1 VKRKQ
6 TQTTPKWDCK
16 SLLEEV
22 KLLTA
27 GQAWREYQDTK
38 VEPEEDY
45 VWQVRLGVFPT
56 GIGVVM
62 HRVNGQVDI
71 HEGGANGRLS
81 ASIDATRKPGPQPVA
96 VIHRIRSQTA
106 SPIDPITSSSEEARE
121 QPTKEQETAEVAAVL
136 ATERFKR
143 SPKLSRLLSYLCEKY
158 FSGEVNGL
166 KEYCIAVDVLGRDS
180 GFDPQLDSAVRV
192 DAHYLR
198 KRLSDCYAA
207 EARDHRVQI
216 VLPKGQYIPQFLLR
230 SEAEISA
237 PARPQDEEADVAL
250 PVNRVDAGEGS
261 RERPIILNLK
271 RRWYLLALAGAT
283 VGVLLSI
290 TVAQVWLRYTKGG
303 AGLQNGPVEAASTY
317 TTADHSAALPSEPE
331 AIRILA
337 GQQSGSYVDKEGR
350 VWLPDRYFVGGSTFF
365 HGSHEIVRTQDPDMF
380 RRGREGEF
388 VYDIPLKPGS
398 YELHLYFAETGVDA
412 EGLRSVSLSI
422 NGVPTTTVDVASDAG
437 GADTAMVKVFEN
449 ISPAKDGL
457 LHLAFQGDHTGFVN
471 ALEILPGAQGKMLPV
486 RLTMQENAYRDHQG
500 RIWMPDQYFLSGRL
514 SAGKKPIED
523 VDGAADPELYSKHRF
538 GNFTYS
544 IPVVEGGK
552 YTVTLHFAETW
563 FTAPNSLGGIGSR
576 VFDVYCNGQT
586 LLKDFDILKEAGG
599 VGNRPV
605 VKVFHNI
612 PSSAQGKLNLTFV
625 PTKNYAEVSAIEVSQ
640 E

>member
-1 VKRKQ
+1 
-6 TQTTPKWDCK
+6 
-16 SLLEEV
+16 
-22 KLLTA
+22 
-27 GQAWREYQDTK
+27 
-38 VEPEEDY
+38 
-45 VWQVRLGVFPT
+45 
-56 GIGVVM
+56 M

-143 SPKLSRLLSYLCEKY
+143 SPKLSRLLSYLCDKY
-158 FSGEVNGL
+158 FAGEVNGV

-198 KRLSDCYAA
+198 KRLNDCYAT

-230 SEAEISA
+230 PEPEIFA
-237 PARPQDEEADVAL
+237 PVQAQDEEAEVAL
-250 PVNRVDAGEGS
+250 PENLMVAGEGS
-261 RERPIILNLK
+261 HERPITLEPR

-283 VGVLLSI
+283 VWLLSWMI
-290 TVAQVWLRYTKGG
+290 VARVWQRPAKSETGI
-303 AGLQNGPVEAASTY
+303 QNGSVGAAAAY
-317 TTADHSAALPSEPE
+317 TTAVNSVALSSEPE

-337 GQQSGSYVDKEGR
+337 GEQSGDYVDKEGR
-350 VWLPDRYFVGGSTFF
+350 VWLPDRYFVGGTTFF
-365 HGSHEIVRTQDPDMF
+365 HGSHEIVRTQDPDIF
-380 RRGREGEF
+380 RRGREGQF
-388 VYDIPLKPGS
+388 VYEIPLKPGS
-398 YELHLYFAETGVDA
+398 YELHLYFAETGVDG

-422 NGVPTTTVDVASDAG
+422 NGVPATTVDVASDAG
-437 GADTAMVKVFEN
+437 GVDTATIKVFED
-449 ISPAKDGL
+449 ITPAKDGML
-457 LHLAFQGDHTGFVN
+457 RLAFQGGPTGFVN
-471 ALEILPGAQGKMLPV
+471 ALEILPSTDGKMLPV
-486 RLTMQENAYRDHQG
+486 RLTMQESPYRDHLG
-500 RIWMPDQYFLSGRL
+500 RVWMPDQYFLSGRL
-514 SAGKKPIED
+514 SMGKMPIEHL
-523 VDGAADPELYSKHRF
+523 DGAADPELYSKHRF

-544 IPVVEGGK
+544 IPVVESGK
-552 YTVTLHFAETW
+552 YTITLHFAETW

-586 LLKDFDILKEAGG
+586 LMKNFDILKEASGI
-599 VGNRPV
+599 GNRPV

-625 PTKNYAEVSAIEVSQ
+625 PTKNYAEVSAIEVT
-640 E
+640 EE